1 MDHDNTCITQ
11 LIGHVCASYPPFSC
25 CSRMCVCVCVC
36 VCLDI
41 IILFWSLCFF
51 ENNHH
56 YFFTWQTIWLWFIT
70 HVKTHMARILR
81 KKKDKAFWTKR
92 TERIKNKNFGGINY
106 SLEHIIIIIIVFRY
120 YATCGTWPLLTK
132 EFIHSKGT
140 CLAHEQRETE
150 NKKTQTHPCMEKEY
164 DSVW

>member
-1 MDHDNTCITQ
+1 MHHTTHRARVCILSTFFM
-11 LIGHVCASYPPFSC
+11 LFTNV
-25 CSRMCVCVCVC
+25 RVCVCMFGYNH
-36 VCLDI
+36 
-41 IILFWSLCFF
+41 IILEFVLFWKQPPLLFHMTNNMAVIHHACQNTHGQNF
-51 ENNHH
+51 E
-56 YFFTWQTIWLWFIT
+56 
-70 HVKTHMARILR
+70 